1 MGKEEAIDLLTIN
14 RGLVTAPAG
23 CGKTEL
29 ITRAIAR
36 HNSPKPI
43 LVLTH
48 TNAGVAALRS
58 RLNRAAI
65 SAKIYRLATIDGWAM
80 RLISTFP
87 KRSGH
92 SPDLL
97 NLANPQAD
105 YPAIRN
111 AAAELLRSGSIADIL
126 FSSYHRILVDEYQ
139 DCSTLQHAI
148 IVNAANTL
156 PTVIL
161 GDQLQAI
168 FNFGLDKLANWETE
182 TCKEFPEVG
191 VLKTPWRWINAK
203 AEEFGLWLLEVR
215 ECLKKRQPIDLK
227 TAPCT
232 VVLHLLD
239 GSDDHKVRREAAS
252 VKPPNRN
259 ESVIIIGDSKNP
271 RSQQLIASQTPG
283 AITVEAV
290 DYKDLISFARTF
302 DIQEGNAISQIA
314 NFGQSLMTNAGAD
327 HLLKRIASHRNKTSR
342 TAPTELEQSALNFVA
357 SPSHAAAVDVLVE
370 MNKQAGVRVHRPE
383 ILRACIKALKE
394 CGTNGKQDFQS
405 AAIRIREQNR
415 MIGRRL
421 GRRTVGSTLLVKGL
435 EAEVAVVLHACEL
448 DAPNLYVAMTRGS
461 KLLVLCSKSAVLN
474 PKSNP

>member
-1 MGKEEAIDLLTIN
+1 MAKEEAIDLLTIS

-29 ITRAIAR
+29 IARSIAR
-36 HNSPKPI
+36 HKGPKPI

-48 TNAGVAALRS
+48 TNAGVAALRG

-65 SAKIYRLATIDGWAM
+65 SAKNYRLATIDGWAM
-80 RLISTFP
+80 RLISAFP

-97 NLANPQAD
+97 ELAQPGAD

-111 AAAELLRSGSIADIL
+111 AAAKLLRSGSIADIL
-126 FSSYHRILVDEYQ
+126 SSSYNRIVVDEYQ

-148 IVNAANTL
+148 VVSAANVL
-156 PTVIL
+156 PTVVL

-168 FNFGLDKLANWETE
+168 FNFGLDKLASWEAE

-191 VLKTPWRWINAK
+191 VLKTPWRWINAN
-203 AEEFGLWLLEVR
+203 AEDLGRWLLEVR
-215 ECLKKRQPIDLK
+215 ECLKNDQAIDLK
-227 TAPCT
+227 AAPRS

-252 VKPPNRN
+252 VQPPNRN

-271 RSQQLIASQTPG
+271 KSQQLIASQTPG

-290 DYKDLISFARTF
+290 DFKDLISFARSF
-302 DIQEGNAISQIA
+302 DVHAGDAISQIA

-327 HLLKRIASHRNKTSR
+327 HLLKRIASHGNKTSR
-342 TAPTELEQSALNFVA
+342 TAPTELEQSALNFVS

-370 MNKQAGVRVHRPE
+370 MNKQAGVRVHRPA
-383 ILRACIKALKE
+383 ILTACIKALRE
-394 CGTNGKQDFQS
+394 CGSSGEQNLHD
-405 AAIRIREQNR
+405 AAIRMREQNR
-415 MIGRRL
+415 MVGRRL

-461 KLLVLCSKSAVLN
+461 KLLVLCSKNVVLN
-474 PKSNP
+474 PK